1 MQESVFVTNAEPPTE
16 PVSPIDPSEALR
28 ILVIEDD
35 RNAARALCKL
45 ITRRIPLSECRV
57 ANNLADGIRM
67 CQENEHDLTLLD
79 IQLPLSADDE
89 TIDIDQT
96 VQSIPKMPPP
106 VIVVT
111 QMDDP
116 SGVLM
121 EYCFAYGAENFF
133 SKDHL
138 LRIVETWD
146 GEMKV
151 RQIIS
156 SIASAYMRSKMPA
169 RRHLYEGGIKHLM
182 M

>member
-1 MQESVFVTNAEPPTE
+1 MQQSVFVTSATE
-16 PVSPIDPSEALR
+16 TNPLPDVAAGTDSLR

-35 RNAARALCKL
+35 KDAARALCRL
-45 ITRRIPLSECRV
+45 ITRRIPLSTCRV
-57 ANNLADGIRM
+57 ANNLEDGIKM
-67 CQENEHDLTLLD
+67 CLDNEHDLTLLD
-79 IQLPLSADDE
+79 IQLPLSAADP

-116 SGVLM
+116 SGILM

-169 RRHLYEGGIKHLM
+169 RRHLYEAGIKHLL
-182 M
+182 